1 MTNLINHFTLF
12 LYQTICRSLF
22 DEHKQLFALLL
33 AIRIAQFDGRINLKE
48 LKFLMVHPANPQQI
62 QNPCPDW
69 LGQKNF
75 EQLCDLD
82 KLSSAFSGIV
92 DSLSQP
98 TASQIWKR
106 LFESD
111 KPELE
116 KFPLQFEEKLTSFQR
131 FLPLVCFRPDRVLAY
146 ARIYIQEELGKEFTE
161 PSVFNIGQSYKDSN
175 NLQPILFLLN
185 DMADPISDLMSFAE
199 QQRMSKRTQVLSLGR
214 GVERPAINLIQ
225 QYAEKGGW
233 CVLQNCHLCVK
244 FLKMLEQTLE
254 QINSDPTVVNK
265 DFRLWL
271 TSQPTSAF
279 PVTILQNSVKI
290 SVDDG
295 NNLKANLLRVW
306 QNNISEEQ
314 LNDSIK
320 VDANKLKYKKLVYS
334 LSLFYAVLLQRKK
347 YGSIGFN
354 TPYAWSASDIQICI
368 QQLPT
373 FLDKY
378 LDTYPKQALLYLF
391 AEINIG
397 GCVTDAIDQRTVNA
411 IVEDYLNIDV
421 VKDNYMFQSGR
432 LRTEA
437 DANNPEFYQLP
448 GDLSYDAYL
457 EQINELI
464 PQECHPV
471 NIGLNMNSNITA
483 DRGECQKLLDGLMDM
498 YTGKLQQTETSSEK
512 GDESGKEEKPKESG
526 DLQLVLDL

>member
-1 MTNLINHFTLF
+1 M
-12 LYQTICRSLF
+12 
-22 DEHKQLFALLL
+22 
-33 AIRIAQFDGRINLKE
+33 
-48 LKFLMVHPANPQQI
+48 
-62 QNPCPDW
+62 
-69 LGQKNF
+69 
-75 EQLCDLD
+75 
-82 KLSSAFSGIV
+82 
-92 DSLSQP
+92 
-98 TASQIWKR
+98 
-106 LFESD
+106 
-111 KPELE
+111 
-116 KFPLQFEEKLTSFQR
+116 
-131 FLPLVCFRPDRVLAY
+131 
-146 ARIYIQEELGKEFTE
+146 
-161 PSVFNIGQSYKDSN
+161 
-175 NLQPILFLLN
+175 
-185 DMADPISDLMSFAE
+185 
-199 QQRMSKRTQVLSLGR
+199 
-214 GVERPAINLIQ
+214 
-225 QYAEKGGW
+225 
-233 CVLQNCHLCVK
+233 
-244 FLKMLEQTLE
+244 
-254 QINSDPTVVNK
+254 VNK

-290 SVDDG
+290 SVENP

-411 IVEDYLNIDV
+411 IVEDYLNINV

-432 LRTEA
+432 VRTDA
-437 DANNPEFYQLP
+437 DQNSPEFYQLP

-498 YTGKLQQTETSSEK
+498 YTGKLQ
-512 GDESGKEEKPKESG
+512 
-526 DLQLVLDL
+526 

>member
-1 MTNLINHFTLF
+1 M
-12 LYQTICRSLF
+12 
-22 DEHKQLFALLL
+22 
-33 AIRIAQFDGRINLKE
+33 
-48 LKFLMVHPANPQQI
+48 
-62 QNPCPDW
+62 
-69 LGQKNF
+69 
-75 EQLCDLD
+75 
-82 KLSSAFSGIV
+82 
-92 DSLSQP
+92 
-98 TASQIWKR
+98 
-106 LFESD
+106 
-111 KPELE
+111 
-116 KFPLQFEEKLTSFQR
+116 
-131 FLPLVCFRPDRVLAY
+131 
-146 ARIYIQEELGKEFTE
+146 
-161 PSVFNIGQSYKDSN
+161 
-175 NLQPILFLLN
+175 
-185 DMADPISDLMSFAE
+185 
-199 QQRMSKRTQVLSLGR
+199 
-214 GVERPAINLIQ
+214 
-225 QYAEKGGW
+225 
-233 CVLQNCHLCVK
+233 
-244 FLKMLEQTLE
+244 
-254 QINSDPTVVNK
+254 VNK

-290 SVDDG
+290 SVENP

-421 VKDNYMFQSGR
+421 IKDNYMFQSGR
-432 LRTEA
+432 VRTDA
-437 DANNPEFYQLP
+437 DANSPEFYQLP

-464 PQECHPV
+464 PQECHPI

-498 YTGKLQQTETSSEK
+498 YTGKLQETDKSSEK
-512 GDESGKEEKPKESG
+512 SDKENSQEERQKESG
-526 DLQLVLDL
+526 DLQLVLDLQSKIPKQFDIEAITLKYPTIFEESLNSLLAQECGRFNILLQKMSETAVELIKALQGKTIMSEELEKVLQALQMNKIPEEFAKYSYPSLKPFNSYLADLEQRVKFFDNWVKHGKPQVYNISVFFFAQGFLTSVLQNYARKYSVAIDTISFRFGLTTGVMDDEKYIESENTLSPQIVRQLMPTPASFDNAGDNTFITGLYMEAARLNEQTLRIEEAAPRELYYKMPVLRFTPVV